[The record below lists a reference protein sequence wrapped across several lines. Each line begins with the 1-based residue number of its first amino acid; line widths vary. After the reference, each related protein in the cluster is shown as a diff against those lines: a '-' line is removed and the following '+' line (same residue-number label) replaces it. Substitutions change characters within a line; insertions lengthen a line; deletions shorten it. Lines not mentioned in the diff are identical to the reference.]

1 MVDLVSMHI
10 SDLES
15 LRLAVATELD
25 RRKLLAETQTKT
37 DELVKQYE
45 SAVAIERVVDGST
58 VPTGGWGPGRTVDF
72 EGEPYINIS
81 AGWLTHNPNK
91 YPRGWRREGAKE
103 PDPDNRAPWESGLLA
118 KVGALLTHNGFTWR
132 CKLEHTTHIGWE
144 PSEFTHAV
152 WEKVV

>member
-25 RRKLLAETQTKT
+25 RRKLLAETQAKT

-45 SAVAIERVVDGST
+45 SAIAIEGAVDGST
-58 VPTGGWGPGRTVDF
+58 IPTGGWGPGRTVNF

-81 AGWLTHNPNK
+81 GGWLMHNPTE
-91 YPRGWRREGAKE
+91 YPHGWRRAGAQE
-103 PDPDNRAPWESGLLA
+103 PDPNNPVPWESGLLV
-118 KVGALLTHNGFTWR
+118 KVGVLVTHNGFTWR
-132 CKLEHTTHIGWE
+132 GKLEHTTHIGWE